1 MSELLHAIHLLK
13 HAVEGVEEIHKMNE
27 KEFGDEVAKIVNT
40 SAIGATVSGL
50 ASGWLPGVGGTI
62 ATGICIGFVWR
73 MYLAINKKVGLS
85 LEDNIV
91 KTIASGILTNL
102 AGAIVGSIVLSTV
115 LSFIP
120 GANVASPIIMAGV
133 CYAITLVSGIVYIKI
148 LTNIFERK
156 KQQNISAEEIKQE
169 YDNMDKDE
177 IKKMLKEQMK
187 EGKNIAKE
195 KEKERSK

>member
-1 MSELLHAIHLLK
+1 MSDLLHAAHLLGHTIK
-13 HAVEGVEEIHKMNE
+13 EIHEINE

-50 ASGWLPGVGGTI
+50 ASAWVPGLGGTI

-85 LEDNIV
+85 LQDNIV

-102 AGAIVGSIVLSTV
+102 AAAIVGSIVLSTV

-120 GANVASPIIMAGV
+120 GLGNISASIIMGGV

-156 KQQNISAEEIKQE
+156 QKQDVSAEEIQQE
-169 YDNMDKDE
+169 YDSMDKDE
-177 IKKMLKEQMK
+177 IKEMLKQQIK
-187 EGKNIAKE
+187 EGKKIAK
-195 KEKERSK
+195 KNKK